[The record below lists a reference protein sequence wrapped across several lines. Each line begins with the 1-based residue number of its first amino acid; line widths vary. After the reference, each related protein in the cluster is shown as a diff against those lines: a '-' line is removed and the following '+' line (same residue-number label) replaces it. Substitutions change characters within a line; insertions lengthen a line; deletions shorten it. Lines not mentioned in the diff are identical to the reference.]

1 MGWDGM
7 GVGMGWDG
15 MGLGWGWG
23 WHGMGLGWDGDG
35 DGNGNRAQRLQ
46 CEPRKWILK
55 ALLQGDAC

>member
-7 GVGMGWDG
+7 GVGMGWHG

-23 WHGMGLGWDGDG
+23 WHGMGLGWDG